1 MKMEPFDRDELS
13 DSELDN
19 LLKKWEVP
27 PAPARLRAAIFP
39 EEPKPKWQRLW
50 SASFRVPLPVAAAL
64 AIALALAAWQARR
77 PGAPPEVVRTERVE
91 VPVLQERVVTRTV
104 YRYRVAPS
112 AQMLKPVAELRPRII
127 RTPDEE

>member
-19 LLKKWEVP
+19 LLKKWEAP
-27 PAPARLRAAIFP
+27 PAPARLRAAVFP
-39 EEPKPKWQRLW
+39 EEPKPRWRRLW

-64 AIALALAAWQARR
+64 AIGLALAVWQGRR
-77 PGAPPEVVRTERVE
+77 PGAPLELVRTERVE
-91 VPVLQERVVTRTV
+91 VPVLQERVVTRTG
-104 YRYRVAPS
+104 YRYRAAPP
-112 AQMLKPVAELRPRII
+112 AQTLKPVAELRPRII

>member
-19 LLKKWEVP
+19 LLKKWEAP
-27 PAPARLRAAIFP
+27 PAPARLRAAVFP
-39 EEPKPKWQRLW
+39 EEPKPKWRRLW
-50 SASFRVPLPVAAAL
+50 SVSFRVPMPVAAAL
-64 AIALALAAWQARR
+64 ALGLALAAWQWPR
-77 PGAPPEVVRTERVE
+77 PGAPLELVRTERVE

-104 YRYRVAPS
+104 YRYRAAPP
-112 AQMLKPVAELRPRII
+112 AQTLKPVAELRPRII